1 MKYFQSL
8 PLLSMKDHN
17 NNTIVVNNLLS
28 RNYFLP
34 KLIKNFSL
42 FYEYDIKEGDTPEN
56 IAYRYYD
63 DIYRYWL
70 VLYSNNLLD
79 FQSQWPLTTSEFES
93 YLKDKYKDV
102 GGQDIIAYTLSTVH
116 HYEKLVYT
124 SENTSSKEKLT
135 KINIDEDTYNS
146 LMEYSTEKTKDGV
159 TYRMRIT
166 KNAVS
171 IYNYEFELNES
182 KRKINLLK
190 KEYSTDAEKQF
201 QDLMGR

>member
-8 PLLSMKDHN
+8 PLLSTKDTN
-17 NNTIVVNNLLS
+17 NDNIVVNNLLS

-34 KLIKNFSL
+34 KLIKNYSL
-42 FYEYDIKEGDTPEN
+42 FYEYEIKEGDTPEN
-56 IAYRYYD
+56 IAFRYYD
-63 DIYRYWL
+63 DMYRYWI
-70 VLYSNNLLD
+70 VLYSNNILD
-79 FQSQWPLTTSEFES
+79 FQSQWPLTTLEFEL

-116 HYEKLVYT
+116 HYEKLIYT
-124 SENTSSKEKLT
+124 SENTASKEKLVRI
-135 KINIDEDTYNS
+135 KIDENTYNTLQES
-146 LMEYSTEKTKDGV
+146 VIEKTKSGV
-159 TYRMRIT
+159 TYKMRVS

-171 IYNYEFELNES
+171 IYNYEFEMNES

-190 KEYSTDAEKQF
+190 KEYSSDAEKQF

>member
-34 KLIKNFSL
+34 KLIKNYSL

-63 DIYRYWL
+63 DIYRYWI
-70 VLYSNNLLD
+70 VLYANNVLD

-116 HYEKLVYT
+116 HYEKLIYT

-146 LMEYSTEKTKDGV
+146 LMESSTEKTKDGV

-201 QDLMGR
+201 QDLMVR

>member
-34 KLIKNFSL
+34 KLIKNYSL

-63 DIYRYWL
+63 DIYRYWI
-70 VLYSNNLLD
+70 VLYANNLLD

-93 YLKDKYKDV
+93 YLQDKYKDV

-124 SENTSSKEKLT
+124 SESISSKEKLT

-146 LMEYSTEKTKDGV
+146 LMDSSTEKTKDGV
-159 TYRMRIT
+159 TYKMRIT

-201 QDLMGR
+201 QDLMVQ

>member
-1 MKYFQSL
+1 
-8 PLLSMKDHN
+8 MKDPN

-42 FYEYDIKEGDTPEN
+42 FYEYEIKEGDTPEN

-63 DIYRYWL
+63 DIYRYWI
-70 VLYSNNLLD
+70 VLYSNNILD
-79 FQSQWPLTTSEFES
+79 FQAQWPLTTSEFES

-102 GGQDIIAYTLSTVH
+102 GGQSIIAYTLSTVH
-116 HYEKLVYT
+116 HYEKLIYT

-135 KINIDEDTYNS
+135 RINIDEGTYNS
-146 LMEYSTEKTKDGV
+146 LMESSVEKTKSGV

-201 QDLMGR
+201 QDLMVQ

>member
-34 KLIKNFSL
+34 KLIKNYSL

-63 DIYRYWL
+63 DIYRYWI
-70 VLYSNNLLD
+70 VLYANNVLD

-116 HYEKLVYT
+116 HYEKLIYT

-146 LMEYSTEKTKDGV
+146 LMESSTEKTKDGV

-166 KNAVS
+166 KNSVS

-201 QDLMGR
+201 QDLMVR